1 MKKTLN
7 WLDLGLIDY
16 HDAFGIQERIINS
29 IRSGEMNDTL
39 LFQEN
44 TPIITLGRGSHPE
57 NLLKST
63 ETLNKMGIK
72 ITDVSRGGDI
82 SYHGPGQLVVS
93 PILNLENYVKGAH
106 QYVRLLEQIVINL
119 LSRFELKGLRI
130 KGKSGVWISD
140 PSSNS
145 EKKIAALGIAIAH
158 GIAFHG
164 ISINLNPD
172 LNHFKTII
180 PCGIEDRDVTSFENA
195 GVSVPSIKTLRNAF
209 IEEFNQMF
217 GTETVE
223 ITKLYN

>member
-1 MKKTLN
+1 LKKTLN

-16 HDAFGIQERIINS
+16 HDAFKIQESIIEA
-29 IRSGEMNDTL
+29 IRNGRMNETL

-57 NLLKST
+57 NLLKSP
-63 ETLNKMGIK
+63 ESLKKMGIK
-72 ITDVSRGGDI
+72 ITQVSRGGDI

-93 PILNLENYVKGAH
+93 PILYLENHVKGAH
-106 QYVRLLEQIVINL
+106 QYVRLLEQIMINL
-119 LSRFELKGLRI
+119 LSRFELTGFRI
-130 KGKSGVWISD
+130 KGKSGVWIYD
-140 PSSNS
+140 PSSNA
-145 EKKIAALGIAIAH
+145 EKKIAALGIAVAH

-180 PCGIEDRDVTSFENA
+180 PCGIEDRDVTSFKNA
-195 GVSVPSIKTLRNAF
+195 GVFVPDIKILRDVF

-217 GTETVE
+217 GTKSQEL
-223 ITKLYN
+223 TKLNT